1 MALSVNYTTTSDGC
15 RLAWRRDGTAAGV
28 PLLFCNSI
36 GTSLEL
42 WDAQVIALQH
52 DFDVI
57 RFDTRGHGGSD
68 APDGDYNLTA
78 LARDAIQVLN
88 AAGLDRANICG
99 ISLGGITAMRLA
111 LDFPHRVQRLVLGD
125 TAARIGTSQSWEKRR
140 RTVLTGGLA
149 PIADVAMERFFSP
162 EFRHHRPETVTR
174 FRQALLDTSAAG
186 YAGCCAALRDADL
199 TLDVNRIE
207 IPTLVIAGLRDVST
221 TPAQLRALAAAITG
235 SQLAE
240 LDAAHLSNVERPEE
254 FSRMVGSFFLRSAA
268 H

>member
-1 MALSVNYTTTSDGC
+1 MNYTTTSDGC

-99 ISLGGITAMRLA
+99 ISPGGITAMRLA

-125 TAARIGTSQSWEKRR
+125 TAARIGTSQSWEN
-140 RTVLTGGLA
+140 GGG
-149 PIADVAMERFFSP
+149 R
-162 EFRHHRPETVTR
+162 
-174 FRQALLDTSAAG
+174 
-186 YAGCCAALRDADL
+186 C
-199 TLDVNRIE
+199 
-207 IPTLVIAGLRDVST
+207 
-221 TPAQLRALAAAITG
+221 
-235 SQLAE
+235 
-240 LDAAHLSNVERPEE
+240 
-254 FSRMVGSFFLRSAA
+254 
-268 H
+268 

>member
-111 LDFPHRVQRLVLGD
+111 LDFP
-125 TAARIGTSQSWEKRR
+125 IGYSGWFSAIRQPESAPVNPGKN
-140 RTVLTGGLA
+140 GGG
-149 PIADVAMERFFSP
+149 R
-162 EFRHHRPETVTR
+162 
-174 FRQALLDTSAAG
+174 
-186 YAGCCAALRDADL
+186 C
-199 TLDVNRIE
+199 
-207 IPTLVIAGLRDVST
+207 
-221 TPAQLRALAAAITG
+221 
-235 SQLAE
+235 
-240 LDAAHLSNVERPEE
+240 
-254 FSRMVGSFFLRSAA
+254 
-268 H
+268 